1 MTGSSTTRAVI
12 FDMDGVLLDSEPLH
26 YRALRDVLAGEGHE
40 WTEKDNER
48 LLGTT
53 VADTFRII
61 SQTVDLVRSHDDLI
75 DTYNTKVLAIL
86 NGPLEPAPGLL
97 PLLDL
102 LRAHGVP
109 IAVAS
114 SSLRDWIAAT
124 LGSLRIRAYFSI
136 VVSGEEIENG
146 KPSPDIY
153 LRTADLLGV
162 RPVHCAAI
170 EDAPN
175 GIASAHAA
183 GMRVIAVRTPYT
195 MDLSLD
201 AADCIADALADIDLA
216 MLHISK

>member
-61 SQTVDLVRSHDDLI
+61 SQTVDLMRPHDDLI
-75 DTYNTKVLAIL
+75 DIYNTEVLAIL
-86 NGPLEPAPGLL
+86 SGPLEPAPGLL
-97 PLLDL
+97 HLLGR
-102 LRAHGVP
+102 LRSHGVP

-114 SSLRDWIAAT
+114 SSLRDWIETT

-136 VVSGEEIENG
+136 VVSGEDIKQG
-146 KPSPDIY
+146 KPAPDIY
-153 LRTADLLGV
+153 LRTAELLDVPPV
-162 RPVHCAAI
+162 RCAAI

-175 GIASAHAA
+175 GIASAQAA

-195 MDLSLD
+195 VHLSLD
-201 AADCIADALADIDLA
+201 AADYIVDGLADIDLA
-216 MLHISK
+216 MLLTST